1 MGVTTNLTT
10 PAIVPVLVSTV
21 FILPVPGVVNPVTV
35 PTVFEAV
42 QENVV
47 AATLDVRDMAVL
59 LPEQIVLLIGLLETS
74 GLGKTVIT

>member
-1 MGVTTNLTT
+1 M
-10 PAIVPVLVSTV
+10 
-21 FILPVPGVVNPVTV
+21 
-35 PTVFEAV
+35 AV